1 MGTKRSFSEVEPS
14 TDAGAHHGAKEHR
27 HRDKKPQ
34 FKKLKRKEE
43 NINWVKKRARTIER
57 LFQRDNAK
65 LPANVQKDLERELA
79 AHRQRIED
87 EKFRKRRSD
96 MIGKYHMVRF
106 FERKKAERMAKQL
119 KKQIEQATDPEERV
133 ALKQDLHIAEVDSHY
148 ARYFPFLERYVS
160 LYPIAKQAKESKTD
174 EADDEADEKSLAK
187 IALRAP
193 RPPLWATVEKAMEEG
208 QEALQNLRDR
218 RTDVEAAT
226 KPQKKTFKE
235 TGRAA
240 RRQQERNKA
249 ASGGNSMKLGAKGKG
264 AEIAAK
270 REAAEEDGGGFF
282 EEL

>member
-106 FERKKAERMAKQL
+106 FGRCCLSPGTHAGRQPAQ
-119 KKQIEQATDPEERV
+119 
-133 ALKQDLHIAEVDSHY
+133 
-148 ARYFPFLERYVS
+148 
-160 LYPIAKQAKESKTD
+160 
-174 EADDEADEKSLAK
+174 
-187 IALRAP
+187 
-193 RPPLWATVEKAMEEG
+193 
-208 QEALQNLRDR
+208 
-218 RTDVEAAT
+218 RT
-226 KPQKKTFKE
+226 E
-235 TGRAA
+235 TR
-240 RRQQERNKA
+240 
-249 ASGGNSMKLGAKGKG
+249 
-264 AEIAAK
+264 
-270 REAAEEDGGGFF
+270 
-282 EEL
+282 